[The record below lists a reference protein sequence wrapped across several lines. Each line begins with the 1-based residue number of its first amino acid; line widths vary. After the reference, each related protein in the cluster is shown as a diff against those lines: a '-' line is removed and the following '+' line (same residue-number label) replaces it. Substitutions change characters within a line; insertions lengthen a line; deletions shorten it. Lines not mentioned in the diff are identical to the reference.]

1 MVMRRLIKYPS
12 NYVKSAVTSNFKDD
26 PYMQEIAAEAAELGV
41 ETKITYS
48 SSGRGT
54 AGTSGDENIMFYVPE
69 ELYSKELRQQLSDIL
84 ARHRAWDKL
93 ERRGRTSDGKIKLRQ
108 W

>member
-1 MVMRRLIKYPS
+1 MKRVIKYPS
-12 NYVKSAVTSNFKDD
+12 NYVKSAVKSNFKDD

-41 ETKITYS
+41 ETKLTYS
-48 SSGRGT
+48 NSSRGT
-54 AGTSGDENIMFYVPE
+54 TGTSGDENIMFYVPE

-84 ARHRAWDKL
+84 RRHGCWDVL
-93 ERRGRTSDGKIKLRQ
+93 ERRGRTPDGKIKLRQ